1 MRTRHLL
8 ALVLLLASFGSKAQ
22 YTSYLKLKQLQ
33 KASGQNYHVLS
44 DAYGNATWVP
54 YAELDPIFTAHPS
67 YSWTLN
73 TFVRNQFTTAQSCN
87 AWING
92 WFRADSGFKVNN
104 NIVWHQGND
113 GQGSGLDADIWGGA
127 TANFN
132 SVANVISQLVVKEGA
147 VVKTANSDSV
157 KSWLGLTN
165 AVINEIDP
173 TVPSYVK
180 SITSTEKSNWN
191 TAYGWGNHALAGYL
205 TSSDRVLSFDTGT
218 RSLSISGI
226 GGNSVVIPAGGSGGG
241 GSTNLSVGTRTS
253 TTVDVN
259 SSTGSG
265 ATLPSATATQAGVY
279 PASDVVKVA
288 GIDSAKSNI
297 RGTISNVIASLIDTA
312 AQIRADFPSGS
323 AYDSTV
329 MATRHRNDTGN
340 TNIRASIAG
349 KEDAFVKGDI
359 IQGSG
364 VSITGTLT
372 NRLVGSGNITISATG
387 SAGYVQWSD
396 TSGQLPTTYRLDT
409 TRARINT
416 DLNSKIAKTH
426 TVNSI
431 VNGSGFLKNNGS
443 GTWSYDNSNYVP
455 TSRTI
460 TINGVTYDLSSNRS
474 WTISGADSA
483 IYATL
488 YRLDTAKTALRSAIA
503 TKGSGTVTSVGISST
518 DLSISGSPITTS
530 GSITVN
536 INNGAVTDSK
546 IRNSAG
552 LSVIGRSVNTTGQV
566 ADIIAG
572 IDNQVLRRSGT
583 NIGFG
588 AVRLD
593 DQNAITGYL
602 SPSNGGTGVGT
613 LSGVVIGRG
622 ISSMEAVSGTAS
634 QLLRRNA
641 ANTAYEFFTPS
652 YITGNQTIT
661 LSGDVTGSGTTSIST
676 VIPSSTITYAK
687 MQGVNGSKLLGRY
700 NTYSGTVQEV
710 SLGSG
715 LSFDTSSG
723 TLSATG
729 GGGSPTLTE
738 NYIGFG
744 NSSNLLTGDSSLTF
758 NGSQVVLVK
767 PSGAPEYF
775 LGRGWDNSL
784 YGRFIIP
791 TSNLSYTGADF
802 KDMPVLFGSSPG
814 LGLVS
819 GDNGIK
825 INSTASGGIEFWAGY
840 GQKLKLSNAG
850 VRLPTLA
857 TYGGAKMVT
866 ADYNG
871 DLATVDIVPVA
882 GAVYTPTATLG
893 SDVSSHTL
901 GKAMY
906 QRVGDVIDVSIT
918 GSITTTGSTAAW
930 VEFTLPISSNLNNTY
945 DLIGQGVIHSS
956 SKSSVL
962 VVEGNAS
969 ADRAKVTIKNDI
981 SGNILANGTYD
992 YTINFKYIRQ

>member
-1 MRTRHLL
+1 MKQILTFILFTLPFLGYSQTKTKTPFATTPSPIANRYAYTNNGLWVDSTMY
-8 ALVLLLASFGSKAQ
+8 LVK
-22 YTSYLKLKQLQ
+22 Y
-33 KASGQNYHVLS
+33 KASGTDTMLL
-44 DAYGNATWVP
+44 A
-54 YAELDPIFTAHPS
+54 I
-67 YSWTLN
+67 
-73 TFVRNQFTTAQSCN
+73 
-87 AWING
+87 
-92 WFRADSGFKVNN
+92 DSSGKVF
-104 NIVWHQGND
+104 
-113 GQGSGLDADIWGGA
+113 A
-127 TANFN
+127 
-132 SVANVISQLVVKEGA
+132 ISK
-147 VVKTANSDSV
+147 
-157 KSWLGLTN
+157 
-165 AVINEIDP
+165 
-173 TVPSYVK
+173 
-180 SITSTEKSNWN
+180 
-191 TAYGWGNHALAGYL
+191 
-205 TSSDRVLSFDTGT
+205 
-218 RSLSISGI
+218 
-226 GGNSVVIPAGGSGGG
+226 GSGGG
-241 GSTNLSVGTRTS
+241 G
-253 TTVDVN
+253 
-259 SSTGSG
+259 G
-265 ATLPSATATQAGVY
+265 ATDLGLGDSTATYRVITSSSGLDVTLKSASDNYAGLMSATMKKKLD
-279 PASDVVKVA
+279 SLVV
-288 GIDSAKSNI
+288 G
-297 RGTISNVIASLIDTA
+297 G
-312 AQIRADFPSGS
+312 GGGG
-323 AYDSTV
+323 DSTV
-329 MATRHRNDTGN
+329 YAT
-340 TNIRASIAG
+340 
-349 KEDAFVKGDI
+349 K
-359 IQGSG
+359 
-364 VSITGTLT
+364 
-372 NRLVGSGNITISATG
+372 
-387 SAGYVQWSD
+387 
-396 TSGQLPTTYRLDT
+396 YRLDT
-409 TRARINT
+409 TRTRING
-416 DLNSKIAKTH
+416 DLNGK
-426 TVNSI
+426 
-431 VNGSGFLKNNGS
+431 
-443 GTWSYDNSNYVP
+443 VP
-455 TSRTI
+455 MGRQL

-474 WTISGADSA
+474 WTISGADSTV
-483 IYATL
+483 YATL
-488 YRLDTAKTALRSAIA
+488 YRVDTAKTAIRTAIA
-503 TKGSGTVTSVGISST
+503 AKGNGTVTSVGISST
-518 DLSISGSPITTS
+518 DLSVSGSPITTS
-530 GSITVN
+530 GNITAN
-536 INNGAVTDSK
+536 INSGAVTNGK
-546 IRNSAG
+546 IRNSNG

-593 DQNAITGYL
+593 DQNAVTGYL

-710 SLGSG
+710 GLGSG
-715 LSFDTSSG
+715 LSFDTASG

-744 NSSNLLTGDSSLTF
+744 NSSNLLTGDSSF
-758 NGSQVVLVK
+758 KYNGSQVALIK

-775 LGRGWDNSL
+775 LGRGWNFSL
-784 YGRFIIP
+784 YGRFTIP
-791 TSNLSYTGADF
+791 TANISFTNTDF
-802 KDMPVLFGSSPG
+802 KDMPVLYGGSPG

-840 GQKLKLSNAG
+840 GQKLKLNNAG
-850 VRLPTLA
+850 VLLPSLA
-857 TYGGAKMVT
+857 TWGAAKMVT
-866 ADYNG
+866 AGYGG
-871 DLATVDIVPVA
+871 DLATADIVPVA

-893 SDVSSHTL
+893 TDVSSHTL
-901 GKAMY
+901 SKAMY

-969 ADRAKVTIKNDI
+969 TDRAKVTIKNDI